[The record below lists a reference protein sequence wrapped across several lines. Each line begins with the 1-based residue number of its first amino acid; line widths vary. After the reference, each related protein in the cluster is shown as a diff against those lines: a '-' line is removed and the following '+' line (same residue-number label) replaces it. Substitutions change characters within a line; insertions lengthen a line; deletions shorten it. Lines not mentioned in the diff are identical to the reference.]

1 MFRFLHAADL
11 HIDSPLGGLAAY
23 EGAPVGQIRTA
34 TRRAVENLVALALG
48 EDRTPGL
55 SEQREPVDF
64 VLIAGDVYDGAWR
77 DFSTGLFFA
86 DKLNRLREAGIP
98 VVLLAGNHDADS
110 VITRQL
116 ALPDNAV
123 TLATDSPQSHRIDL
137 PDHGVTVHGQGFAT
151 RAVKAD
157 LSANYPAPDAGRF
170 NVGLLHTSAT
180 GSEQHEPY
188 APCKP
193 SELAAKGYD
202 YWALGHIHTPWD
214 LHDPADPHAAPIVF
228 PGNTQGRHARELG
241 PRGCRLVTVQDDGRV
256 SSEFRPLDVV
266 RWDKVEVNVAE
277 LVAGGEDSP
286 DDFLRAAAEGL
297 EAAVGNAREDRD
309 RLLAVRVEF
318 VGTTPADA
326 TLRADPHG
334 LEYDVKNVANRFGGV
349 WVEKVKIS
357 TRAPEAG
364 ARDGDDGPLGV
375 LAEVLA
381 EARDDPEALAALA
394 ETALK
399 DLRSSLRSN
408 LSGREGPD
416 LTDPERLKSLL
427 ADAGKLARD
436 RLTAG

>member
-1 MFRFLHAADL
+1 MIRFLHAADL

-23 EGAPVGQIRTA
+23 EGAPAAQIRTA

-48 EDRTPGL
+48 EEDDG
-55 SEQREPVDF
+55 EPVDF

-86 DKLNRLREAGIP
+86 DRMNRLREADVP

-116 ALPDNAV
+116 ALPENVV
-123 TLATDSPQSHRIDL
+123 TLSTDSPQSFRFDL

-157 LSANYPAPDAGRF
+157 LSATYPAPDAGRF

-180 GSEQHEPY
+180 GSADHEPY

-193 SELAAKGYD
+193 VELAAKGYD

-214 LHDPADPHAAPIVF
+214 LHDAKDPHAAPIVF

-241 PRGCRLVTVQDDGRV
+241 PRGCRLVTVHDDGAV
-256 SSEFRPLDVV
+256 TSAFRPLDVV

-277 LVAGGEDSP
+277 LVAGGEDTH

-297 EAAVGNAREDRD
+297 EAAAHNAREGRD

-326 TLRADPHG
+326 ALRADPHA
-334 LEYDVKNVANRFGGV
+334 LEHDVKNVANRLGGV
-349 WVEKVKIS
+349 WVEKVKVS
-357 TRAPEAG
+357 TSAPPTDG
-364 ARDGDDGPLGV
+364 PQGDGSDGDAGPLGV

-381 EARDDPEALAALA
+381 EARSDPEALEALA
-394 ETALK
+394 AVALK
-399 DLRSSLRSN
+399 GLRSSLRSN

-416 LTDPERLKSLL
+416 LTDPVRLRGLL

>member
-34 TRRAVENLVALALG
+34 TRRAVENLVSLALG
-48 EDRTPGL
+48 EDRPGD
-55 SEQREPVDF
+55 EPVDF

-86 DKLNRLREAGIP
+86 DKLNRLRDADIP

-116 ALPDNAV
+116 ALPENV
-123 TLATDSPQSHRIDL
+123 ITLSTESPQSHRIDL
-137 PDHGVTVHGQGFAT
+137 ADHGVTVHGQGFAT
-151 RAVKAD
+151 RAVKTD
-157 LSANYPAPDAGRF
+157 LSATYPAPDAGRF
-170 NVGLLHTSAT
+170 NVGLLHTSAA
-180 GSEQHEPY
+180 GHSDHEPY

-193 SELAAKGYD
+193 TELAAKGYD

-214 LHDPADPHAAPIVF
+214 LHDAKDAHAAPIVF

-241 PRGCRLVTVQDDGRV
+241 PRGCRLVTVHDDRRV
-256 SSEFRPLDVV
+256 TSEFRPLDVV

-286 DDFLRAAAEGL
+286 DDFLREAMEGL
-297 EAAVGNAREDRD
+297 EAAAHNAREGRD

-326 TLRADPHG
+326 LLRADPHG
-334 LEYDVKNVANRFGGV
+334 LEHDVKNAANRLGGV

-357 TRAPEAG
+357 TRTPPS
-364 ARDGDDGPLGV
+364 DVLSGDDGPLGV

-381 EARDDPEALAALA
+381 EARDDPDALAALA
-394 ETALK
+394 ESALK
-399 DLRSSLRSN
+399 DLRGSLRSN
-408 LSGREGPD
+408 LAAHEGPD
-416 LTDPERLKSLL
+416 LFDPEHLRSLL